1 MADIKRNPIL
11 DAAAANEIASA
22 ADQQAKRDISKQMD
36 MRDRAANDATGAIE
50 TEAISDKIISAQKSA
65 AAATVDAQ
73 NAAARVALSTD
84 WLDMGSRSN
93 RLARDSAENY
103 DKAGLIAA
111 QIQKKRSAT
120 LLDDP
125 LGFISAQFTL
135 PADIET
141 HNYYAQKHNDAEAE
155 LSQITKATNDAAIT
169 NNNMRQQTSAEAA
182 LAEQTKVAAAATLN
196 IAKIN
201 IDMAGR
207 RIEGIK
213 ELNSLTT
220 QQAGLAYQAL
230 NAHNDQIRLALQAQS
245 AADQHAARIEASK
258 DRQER
263 TDQKLSDRADLT
275 ASRMERNAGATA
287 MGRATLDNI
296 EGYIREYRA
305 NQKNPDYQA
314 MISLGQQITLNK
326 GSVTGISIAPTA
338 GDAARMYAAGGVNLR
353 GDPVATFLAKTYGEE
368 AGKNLSVSIKSNP
381 TGFADHVSTI
391 AKSVAQ
397 TQLNSIDDQKDNMYR
412 APIPSIL
419 MQADAVKFNPFLAAT
434 VTPMVALNADMK
446 LDGNTLMAKAID
458 FARGSPA
465 NFNVA
470 AEGVAAYYKQAV
482 ITNNVLNRYVERGL
496 PEQKQYTGKIDGK
509 NIVLSDIAQVKRI
522 MLMRGYKNSPEFSFP
537 RSPNVQANTF
547 IDPN

>member
-1 MADIKRNPIL
+1 MADIKRNPVL
-11 DAAAANEIASA
+11 DAAAANSIASA
-22 ADQQAKRDISKQMD
+22 SDQQAKIDIAKQMD
-36 MRDRAANDATGAIE
+36 MRDKAASDATGAIE
-50 TEAISDKIISAQKSA
+50 TEAISDKIISAQKHA

-73 NAAARVALSTD
+73 NAAAKVALSTD

-93 RLARDSAENY
+93 KLARDSAESF

-111 QIQKKRSAT
+111 EIQKKRSAT

-182 LAEQTKVAAAATLN
+182 LAEQNKVAAAATLN

-213 ELNSLTT
+213 ELNNLTT

-230 NAHNDQIRLALQAQS
+230 SAHNDQIRLSLQAQS
-245 AADQHAARIEASK
+245 NADQHAARLEASA

-263 TDQKLSDRADLT
+263 SEQKLSDRADLV
-275 ASRMERNAGATA
+275 AMQMDRNTGAKT
-287 MGRATLDNI
+287 MGRPAVDNI
-296 EGYIREYRA
+296 DVFRREYIA
-305 NQKNPDYQA
+305 NQKNPDYQN
-314 MISLGQQITLNK
+314 MISIGQQVGLNK

-353 GDPVATFLAKTYGEE
+353 GDPVAKFLAKTYDEE
-368 AGKNLSVSIKSNP
+368 AGKNLASKKDPVA
-381 TGFADHVSTI
+381 FADHVSTI

-397 TQLNSIDDQKDNMYR
+397 TQLSSIDDQKDNMYA
-412 APIPSIL
+412 APTPSIL
-419 MQADAVKFNPFLAAT
+419 TRAKAVISNPFIVDT
-434 VTPMVALNADMK
+434 VMPMVALNADMK
-446 LDGNTLMAKAID
+446 LDSNTIMAKAID
-458 FARGSPA
+458 FAKSNPA

-482 ITNNVLNRYVERGL
+482 LTNNMVNRYVERGL
-496 PEQKQYTGKIDGK
+496 PEQKQFVGNVNGR
-509 NIVLSDIAQVKRI
+509 NVVLSDVASVKRV
-522 MLMRGYKNSPEFSFP
+522 MLSAQIRNNSLGYNRLF
-537 RSPNVQANTF
+537 
-547 IDPN
+547 D